1 MYPRSHFSLTHG
13 EPNTM
18 FQTTKSKTRAMYKT
32 LMVAVA
38 GLGLSAA
45 VSAQEV
51 VEGQH
56 YELLESPVETQLEEG
71 QIEVTEV
78 FWFGCPHCYRLQTP
92 INEWYET
99 LQDDVGV
106 VKMPATMGGDWNTHA
121 TAFYAA
127 ESLGIEDELHA
138 DFFNAIHQENQ
149 SLTEPD
155 EIAAF
160 FANYGVSEEEAKQA
174 LTNFSVRSE
183 VNDANN
189 RMRQMKLMGVPAL
202 VIDGRYLVT
211 PSSAGSLENMPK
223 IAEALVEQ
231 VRAEHAE

>member
-1 MYPRSHFSLTHG
+1 
-13 EPNTM
+13 M
-18 FQTTKSKTRAMYKT
+18 FKT
-32 LMVAVA
+32 LMVAMT

-51 VEGQH
+51 VEGQD
-56 YELLESPVETQLEEG
+56 YEVLDAAVETHADEG
-71 QIEVTEV
+71 KIAVTEV

-92 INEWYET
+92 VNEWYET
-99 LQDDVGV
+99 LEDDVSV
-106 VKMPATMGGDWNTHA
+106 EHMPATMGGDWNTHA

-149 SLTEPD
+149 SLTDSD

-174 LTNFSVRSE
+174 LTDFSVRSE
-183 VNDANN
+183 VNEANN
-189 RMRQMKLMGVPAL
+189 RMREMKLMGVPAL
-202 VIDGRYLVT
+202 VIDGRFLVT

-223 IAEALVEQ
+223 VAEALVEQ
-231 VRAEHAE
+231 VREERAE

>member
-1 MYPRSHFSLTHG
+1 ML
-13 EPNTM
+13 
-18 FQTTKSKTRAMYKT
+18 KT
-32 LMVAVA
+32 LMIAMA

-45 VSAQEV
+45 VSAQDV

-56 YELLESPVETQLEEG
+56 YEVLESPVETHVEGG

-92 INEWYET
+92 VNEWYET
-99 LQDDVGV
+99 LDDDVSV
-106 VKMPATMGGDWNTHA
+106 EHMPATMGGDWNTHA

-138 DFFNAIHQENQ
+138 DFFNTIHQEKQ

-174 LTNFSVRSE
+174 LTDFSVRSS
-183 VNDANN
+183 VNKANS
-189 RMRQMKLMGVPAL
+189 RMREMKLMGVPAL
-202 VIDGRYLVT
+202 VIDGRYVVT
-211 PSSAGSLENMPK
+211 PSSAGSLENMPL
-223 IAEALVEQ
+223 IADALIAQ
-231 VRAEHAE
+231 VRAERAE

>member
-1 MYPRSHFSLTHG
+1 ML
-13 EPNTM
+13 
-18 FQTTKSKTRAMYKT
+18 KT
-32 LMVAVA
+32 LMVAMA

-45 VSAQEV
+45 VSAQDI
-51 VEGQH
+51 VEGQD
-56 YELLESPVETQLEEG
+56 YEVLESPVETHVEDG

-92 INEWYET
+92 VNEWYET
-99 LQDDVGV
+99 LDDDVSV
-106 VKMPATMGGDWNTHA
+106 EHMPATMGGDWNTHA

-138 DFFNAIHQENQ
+138 DFFNAIHQEKQ

-174 LTNFSVRSE
+174 LTDFSVRSE
-183 VNDANN
+183 VNKANS

-202 VIDGRYLVT
+202 VIDGRYVVT
-211 PSSAGSLENMPK
+211 PSTAGSLENMPQ
-223 IAEALVEQ
+223 IADALVEQ
-231 VRAEHAE
+231 VRAERAE

>member
-1 MYPRSHFSLTHG
+1 
-13 EPNTM
+13 M
-18 FQTTKSKTRAMYKT
+18 FKT
-32 LMVAVA
+32 LMVAMA
-38 GLGLSAA
+38 GFGFSAL

-56 YELLESPVETQLEEG
+56 YEVLESPVETHVEDG
-71 QIEVTEV
+71 QIGVTEV

-92 INEWYET
+92 ISEWYET
-99 LQDDVGV
+99 LQDDVSV
-106 VKMPATMGGDWNTHA
+106 EHMPATMGGDWNTHA

-174 LTNFSVRSE
+174 LTAFSVRSE
-183 VNDANN
+183 VNEANN
-189 RMRQMKLMGVPAL
+189 RMREMKLMGVPAL
-202 VIDGRYLVT
+202 VIDGRYVVT

-231 VRAEHAE
+231 VRAERAE

>member
-1 MYPRSHFSLTHG
+1 MS
-13 EPNTM
+13 
-18 FQTTKSKTRAMYKT
+18 KSRAMFKT
-32 LMVAVA
+32 LMVALA
-38 GLGLSAA
+38 GVGFSAV

-56 YELLESPVETQLEEG
+56 YELLDSPVETHVDDG

-92 INEWYET
+92 VNEWYET
-99 LQDDVGV
+99 LEDDVSV
-106 VKMPATMGGDWNTHA
+106 DKMPATMGGDWNTHA

-127 ESLGIEDELHA
+127 ESLGIEEELHA
-138 DFFNAIHQENQ
+138 DFFNAIHQEKQ
-149 SLTEPD
+149 SLTTPD

-174 LTNFSVRSE
+174 LTDFSVRSN
-183 VNDANN
+183 VNEAHN
-189 RMRQMKLMGVPAL
+189 RMREMKLMGVPAL
-202 VIDGRYLVT
+202 VIDGRYVVS

-223 IAEALVEQ
+223 VADALIEKVRTE
-231 VRAEHAE
+231 RAE

>member
-1 MYPRSHFSLTHG
+1 
-13 EPNTM
+13 M
-18 FQTTKSKTRAMYKT
+18 FKT
-32 LMVAVA
+32 LMVALA

-51 VEGQH
+51 VEGQD
-56 YELLESPVETQLEEG
+56 YEVLEAAVETHADEG
-71 QIEVTEV
+71 KIAVTEV

-92 INEWYET
+92 VSEWYET
-99 LQDDVGV
+99 LEDDVSV
-106 VKMPATMGGDWNTHA
+106 EHMPATMGGDWNTHA

-174 LTNFSVRSE
+174 LTDFSVRSE
-183 VNDANN
+183 VNEANN
-189 RMRQMKLMGVPAL
+189 RMREMKLMGVPAL
-202 VIDGRYLVT
+202 VIDGRFLVT

-223 IAEALVEQ
+223 VAEALVEQ
-231 VRAEHAE
+231 VREERAE

>member
-1 MYPRSHFSLTHG
+1 
-13 EPNTM
+13 M
-18 FQTTKSKTRAMYKT
+18 FKT

-38 GLGLSAA
+38 GLGLSVA
-45 VSAQEV
+45 VNAQEL

-56 YELLESPVETQLEEG
+56 YELLESPVETHVEDG

-92 INEWYET
+92 VNAWYET
-99 LQDDVGV
+99 LEDDVSV
-106 VKMPATMGGDWNTHA
+106 EHMPATMGGDWNTHA

-138 DFFNAIHQENQ
+138 DFFNAIHQEGR
-149 SLTEPD
+149 SLTETD

-174 LTNFSVRSE
+174 LTDFNVRSD
-183 VNDANN
+183 VNKANS
-189 RMRQMKLMGVPAL
+189 RMREMRLMGVPAL
-202 VIDGRYLVT
+202 VIDGRFVVT
-211 PSSAGSLENMPK
+211 PSTAGSLDNMPK
-223 IAEALVEQ
+223 IAQALVEQ
-231 VRAEHAE
+231 VRAERTE